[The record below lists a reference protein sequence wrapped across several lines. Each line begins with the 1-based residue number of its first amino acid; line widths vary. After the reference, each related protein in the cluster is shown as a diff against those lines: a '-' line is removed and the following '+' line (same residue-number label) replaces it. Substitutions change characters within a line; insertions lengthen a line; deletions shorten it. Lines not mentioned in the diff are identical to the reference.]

1 MSVIRC
7 GNKRVDCWHSLRW
20 HPVSQTRRQRVRE
33 TVAVFIGPLW
43 NPVIEILLHRG
54 IRFFECSNVA
64 VTLIALP
71 GNDEPERVP
80 RGRCAAAVDWLER
93 RFAHVAVV
101 FTARRQQR
109 YFTLL

>member
-1 MSVIRC
+1 MGVIRC

-20 HPVSQTRRQRVRE
+20 HPVSQTGRQRVRE
-33 TVAVFIGPLW
+33 TVAVLICPLW

-64 VTLIALP
+64 VTLIAFP

-80 RGRCAAAVDWLER
+80 RGRRAAAVDWLEC
-93 RFAHVAVV
+93 RFADVAEV
-101 FTARRQQR
+101 FTARRYQR
-109 YFTLL
+109 HLALL